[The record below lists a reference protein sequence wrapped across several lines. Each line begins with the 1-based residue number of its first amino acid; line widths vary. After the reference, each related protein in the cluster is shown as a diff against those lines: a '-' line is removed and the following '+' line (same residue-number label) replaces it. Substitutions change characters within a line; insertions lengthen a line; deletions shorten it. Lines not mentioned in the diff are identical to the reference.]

1 MRAMFVIVS
10 LSLLASIA
18 HAQGGAPKPGET
30 AAPAETPE
38 YDRPVLARS
47 YANGF
52 GRRLANTILLLIDQ
66 RTVLR
71 NLPLLGY
78 GLGNVRNACESGPAP
93 GPMIDGEVALVH
105 EASEEGR
112 YFGPKFDFPAS
123 KVRWETVCGWLND
136 PGEIFERSGLYVFD
150 IMGRKGVWRE
160 FANEKAQPEGW
171 LPFVE
176 GGIQRGPFG
185 ARGDFVRWTVDPDN
199 EEAAD
204 RWMLEWTAPR
214 EDPDARRQAVSDSTR
229 WWQYW
234 QYETGPLPM
243 AAAASKGG
251 SAAGSFAAS
260 TSSVLSTVTVDS
272 LIALGGYSFP
282 SATRYYMS
290 YSAPEYSARESG
302 FRYGMISTCGIGV
315 AGEAPCSMSWPR
327 APVPDP
333 GEGSGA
339 PAFSLWYDVG
349 EHDADR
355 QAEIDSNWYLL
366 TGEPLLA
373 GSADIWV
380 ERSAFR

>member
-78 GLGNVRNACESGPAP
+78 GLGNVRNACASGPAP
-93 GPMIDGEVALVH
+93 GRMIDGEVALVH
-105 EASEEGR
+105 EASEAGR

-123 KVRWETVCGWLND
+123 KVRWETVCGWLDN
-136 PGEIFERSGLYVFD
+136 PGEIFERSGLYVFN
-150 IMGRKGVWRE
+150 IMGRRGIWRE
-160 FANEKAQPEGW
+160 FANEKAPPDDW
-171 LPFVE
+171 RPFVA
-176 GGIQRGPFG
+176 GRVQQPKPAG
-185 ARGDFVRWTVDPDN
+185 ARGDFVRWTVDPAN
-199 EEAAD
+199 KQAD
-204 RWMLEWTAPR
+204 ERWTLEWTAPR
-214 EDPDARRQAVSDSTR
+214 EDPGAPTQAAFGSTL

-234 QYETGPLPM
+234 QYETVSPL
-243 AAAASKGG
+243 AAADASEVV
-251 SAAGSFAAS
+251 AAVGNFAAS
-260 TSSVLSTVTVDS
+260 TSSSALSAVAADSPVATVGS
-272 LIALGGYSFP
+272 SFA
-282 SATRYYMS
+282 SATPYYMS
-290 YSAPEYSARESG
+290 YSAPASG
-302 FRYGMISTCGIGV
+302 FANGKISTCGIGF
-315 AGEAPCSMSWPR
+315 AGDAPCSMSWPR
-327 APVPDP
+327 APVPGP

-349 EHDADR
+349 KHDAGR
-355 QAEIDSNWYLL
+355 QAEIGADWYLL
-366 TGEPLLA
+366 AGEPLLE
-373 GSADIWV
+373 GSADMWV

>member
-1 MRAMFVIVS
+1 MFVIVS

-93 GPMIDGEVALVH
+93 RRMIGGEVALVH

-150 IMGRKGVWRE
+150 IMGRKGVWLE
-160 FANEKAQPEGW
+160 EKAPPDDRRALVAGQM
-171 LPFVE
+171 
-176 GGIQRGPFG
+176 QRGPVG
-185 ARGDFVRWTVDPDN
+185 ARGDFVRWTVGPAN
-199 EEAAD
+199 EEAGD
-204 RWMLEWTAPR
+204 RWTLAWTVPGTESDAPT
-214 EDPDARRQAVSDSTR
+214 QAAFGSTL

-234 QYETGPLPM
+234 QYETVSPL
-243 AAAASKGG
+243 AAADASEVV
-251 SAAGSFAAS
+251 SAAGNFAAS
-260 TSSVLSTVTVDS
+260 TSSSALSAVAADS
-272 LIALGGYSFP
+272 LIATVGTSFA
-282 SATRYYMS
+282 SATPYYMS
-290 YSAPEYSARESG
+290 YSAPASG
-302 FRYGMISTCGIGV
+302 FANGKISTCGIGF
-315 AGEAPCSMSWPR
+315 AGEAPCSIDWNG

-333 GEGSGA
+333 GKESDD
-339 PAFSLWYDVG
+339 PAFSLWYDVS
-349 EHDADR
+349 EHGASQ
-355 QAEIDSNWYLL
+355 QAEVGSNWYLL
-366 TGEPLLA
+366 TGEPL
-373 GSADIWV
+373 STVRADIWV

>member
-1 MRAMFVIVS
+1 MRAMLVIVS
-10 LSLLASIA
+10 SLSVLASIA
-18 HAQGGAPKPGET
+18 HAQGGAPQPRET
-30 AAPAETPE
+30 AAPIEAPE

-66 RTVLR
+66 RTVVR

-112 YFGPKFDFPAS
+112 YFGPKFDFPAL
-123 KVRWETVCGWLND
+123 KVRWEAVCGWLDN
-136 PGEIFERSGLYVFD
+136 PGEIFARSGLYVFD

-160 FANEKAQPEGW
+160 FANEKAQPEDW

-214 EDPDARRQAVSDSTR
+214 EDSGAPTQAEFGSTL

-234 QYETGPLPM
+234 QYETVSPL
-243 AAAASKGG
+243 AAADASEVV
-251 SAAGSFAAS
+251 SAAGNFAAS
-260 TSSVLSTVTVDS
+260 TSSSALSAVAADSPVATVGS
-272 LIALGGYSFP
+272 SFA

-290 YSAPEYSARESG
+290 YSAPASG
-302 FRYGMISTCGIGV
+302 FGDGKISTCGIGV

-333 GEGSGA
+333 GEGSGD
-339 PAFSLWYDVG
+339 PVFSLWYDVG
-349 EHDADR
+349 KHDADR
-355 QAEIDSNWYLL
+355 QAEMDSNWYLL
-366 TGEPLLA
+366 IGEPLPT